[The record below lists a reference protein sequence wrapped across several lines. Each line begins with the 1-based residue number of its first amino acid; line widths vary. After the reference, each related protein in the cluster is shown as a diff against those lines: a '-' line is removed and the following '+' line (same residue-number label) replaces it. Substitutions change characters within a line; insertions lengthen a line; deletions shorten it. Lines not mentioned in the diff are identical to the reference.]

1 MIDEHLMNKIERIN
15 LDDYIQTGE
24 GGTALTYTSKDSKT
38 LAKLYNLG
46 FEADRARDEF
56 QIARTFFE
64 MGIPTPEPYRLVTDG
79 ARLGGEYE
87 LIKGKRSFAR
97 IISQEPE
104 RLEEISIEFARMT
117 KKLHAM
123 KADTARMHSFK
134 QMMVSFYQETDLIP
148 VDYKQRIQN
157 FLEKVPESE
166 YCMHGDLQIGNI
178 ISDGQRKL
186 WIDVGL
192 FSYGVPEWDLGT
204 VYEFSH
210 MTNAKIT
217 DFLFH
222 LQPETLA
229 AHWDI
234 FLPAYLGTTD
244 PQHIEEATRRI
255 CPFVATKVPFMLS
268 IANHLDLIPKTL
280 QRLVRLLD

>member
-1 MIDEHLMNKIERIN
+1 MNDIQRIN
-15 LDDYIQTGE
+15 LEDYIQTGE
-24 GGTALTYTSKDSKT
+24 GGTALTYTSKDGKT
-38 LAKLYNLG
+38 LAKLYNPG
-46 FEADRARDEF
+46 FEADRAKDEF
-56 QIARTFFE
+56 LTARMVFE

-79 ARLGGEYE
+79 ERLGGEYE

-104 RLEEISIEFARMT
+104 RLEEISLEFARMA
-117 KKLHAM
+117 KELHAV
-123 KADTARMHSFK
+123 KADTTRMRSFK
-134 QMMVSFYQETDLIP
+134 QEIVRFYQEKDVIP
-148 VDYKQRIQN
+148 KDYSQRVLD

-178 ISDGQRKL
+178 ISDGRRKL

-192 FSYGVPEWDLGT
+192 FTYGVPEWDLST

-210 MTNAKIT
+210 LTNAEMT

-222 LQPETLA
+222 VTPETLA
-229 AHWDI
+229 AQWDI

-244 PQHIEEATRRI
+244 PQRIDEAIRRI
-255 CPFVATKVPFMLS
+255 RPYVATKVPFMLY
-268 IANHLDLIPKTL
+268 IANLTHLLPRTF
-280 QRLVRLLD
+280 QRLGKLLD

>member
-1 MIDEHLMNKIERIN
+1 MSGKVERIN

-24 GGTALTYTSKDSKT
+24 GGTALTYTSKDGKT
-38 LAKLYNLG
+38 LAKLYNPG

-56 QIARTFFE
+56 LTARMVFE
-64 MGIPTPEPYRLVTDG
+64 MGIPSPEPYRLVTDG
-79 ARLGGEYE
+79 ARMGGEYE

-104 RLEEISIEFARMT
+104 RLEEISLEFARMT
-117 KKLHAM
+117 KELHAL
-123 KADTARMHSFK
+123 KADTARMHSIK
-134 QMMVSFYQETDLIP
+134 QMMVRFYQETDVIP
-148 VDYKQRIQN
+148 VNYKQRVLN
-157 FLEKVPESE
+157 FLEKVPESD
-166 YCMHGDLQIGNI
+166 YCLHGDLQLGNI
-178 ISDGQRKL
+178 ISDGRRKL

-192 FSYGVPEWDLGT
+192 FSYGVAEWDLGT

-217 DFLFH
+217 DFLLH
-222 LQPETLA
+222 LTPETLA

-244 PQHIEEATRRI
+244 PQRIEEANLRI
-255 CPFVATKVPFMLS
+255 RPYVSTKVPFMLY
-268 IANHLDLIPKTL
+268 IANHLDLIPQVV
-280 QRLVRLLD
+280 QRLEKLLD